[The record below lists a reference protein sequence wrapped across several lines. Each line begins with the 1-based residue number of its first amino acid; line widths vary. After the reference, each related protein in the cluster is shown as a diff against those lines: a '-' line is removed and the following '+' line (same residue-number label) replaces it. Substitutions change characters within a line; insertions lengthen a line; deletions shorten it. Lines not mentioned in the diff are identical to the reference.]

1 MAVTRPALVVTG
13 AGGLVGSALAR
24 HHPIVPMPRGEGGM
38 AWNPAEGTVSDD
50 GRSIAAVVHLAGAS
64 IADGRW
70 NETRRATIRNSRVDG
85 TRVVV
90 DWIRRRARR
99 PSVLVCA
106 SAVGFYG
113 NRGDEI
119 LTEQSEAGAGFLAEI
134 CRSWEAEASRASEA
148 GVRVI
153 HLRFGV
159 ILSSRGGS
167 LAKMLPAFRL
177 GGGGPLGSGRQWFP
191 WVHIDDVA
199 RAILHVIQSPGI
211 AGPVNVV
218 SPEPVRQRDF
228 ARALGGVLGRPAL
241 VPAPAMAL
249 RAAFGRGMAD
259 ELLLSSQRV
268 VPRELQHAG
277 FSFQH
282 PALGGALADLLSA

>member
-1 MAVTRPALVVTG
+1 
-13 AGGLVGSALAR
+13 
-24 HHPIVPMPRGEGGM
+24 MPRGEGAM
-38 AWNPAEGTVSDD
+38 AWSPSNGTVSDD

-70 NETRRATIRNSRVDG
+70 NEARRALIRDSRVHG
-85 TRVVV
+85 TRVMV
-90 DWIRRRARR
+90 DWIRKRARR

-113 NRGDEI
+113 SRGNEI
-119 LTEQSEAGAGFLAEI
+119 LTERSEPGNGFLAEI
-134 CRSWEAEASRASEA
+134 CRAWEAEAALAAEA
-148 GVRVI
+148 GVRVV

-159 ILSSRGGS
+159 ILSPRGGS

-199 RAILHVIQSPGI
+199 RAILHVVQSPEVS
-211 AGPVNVV
+211 GPVNVV
-218 SPEPVRQRDF
+218 APEPIQQRDF
-228 ARALGGVLGRPAL
+228 ARALGGVLGRPA
-241 VPAPAMAL
+241 VMPAPAMAL

-259 ELLLSSQRV
+259 ELLLSSQRALPEV
-268 VPRELQHAG
+268 LQQAG
-277 FSFQH
+277 FSFHH
-282 PALGGALADLLSA
+282 PSLGGALADLLSR